1 MKKSRQE
8 KILEIINQYEIDTQE
23 GILEKL
29 NEAGFVVTQA
39 TVSRDIKRLNLVKK
53 LLNGKY
59 VYTCQEEKP
68 KAGTG
73 VRFQSMLAETVISL
87 DCAMNIVVVK
97 CHVGMANAV
106 CAAFDSM
113 EWDGVVGTLA
123 GDDTIFVLLKTEQK
137 AQEFLKEIEKLLN
150 E

>member
-8 KILEIINQYEIDTQE
+8 KILEIIGQYEIDTQE

-29 NEAGFVVTQA
+29 HEAGFGVTQA

-53 LLNGKY
+53 LTNGKY
-59 VYTCQEEKP
+59 VYACQEEKA
-68 KAGTG
+68 KAGSG
-73 VRFQSMLAETVISL
+73 VRFQSMLNETVVSL
-87 DCAMNIVVVK
+87 DRAMNIVVVK

-113 EWDGVVGTLA
+113 EWDDVVGTLA
-123 GDDTIFVLLKTEQK
+123 GDDTIFVLLRSEQR
-137 AQEFLKEIEKLLN
+137 AQEFMKEIEELLDR
-150 E
+150 